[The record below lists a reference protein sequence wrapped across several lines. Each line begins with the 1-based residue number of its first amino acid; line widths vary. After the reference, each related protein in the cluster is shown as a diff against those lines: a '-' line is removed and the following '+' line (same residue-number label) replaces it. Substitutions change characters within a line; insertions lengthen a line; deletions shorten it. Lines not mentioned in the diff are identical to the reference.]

1 MDNSLKEGKLGS
13 QVRNRGRERLIE
25 REVRWVHVLERESK
39 EESETGPAKNLR
51 QWSWGQREEI
61 KMRR

>member
-39 EESETGPAKNLR
+39 EERETGPAKNLR
-51 QWSWGQREEI
+51 QRRWGQREEI
-61 KMRR
+61 KRRR